1 MSVCLSVSGPVVL
14 VTLSSGSEFVRSGS
28 VLQSLGPVSVRL
40 AVHANVS
47 FMLTGVKGFG
57 LGSDWT
63 TVRTV
68 SPVLMDKSTGL

>member
-1 MSVCLSVSGPVVL
+1 MVL
-14 VTLSSGSEFVRSGS
+14 VTCRPGLSSFVL
-28 VLQSLGPVSVRL
+28 VLFYSQSSPGPVSVRL

-47 FMLTGVKGFG
+47 FMLTGIKAVE

-63 TVRTV
+63 SVRTV